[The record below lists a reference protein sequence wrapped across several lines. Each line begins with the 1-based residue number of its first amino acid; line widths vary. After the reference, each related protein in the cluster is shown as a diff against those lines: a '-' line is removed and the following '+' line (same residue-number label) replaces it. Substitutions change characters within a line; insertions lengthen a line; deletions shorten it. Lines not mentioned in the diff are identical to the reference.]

1 MLDVSICC
9 KKSTDRTCSPHQIR
23 LVFFT
28 FTSQRQHLPRQKKKR
43 RKLISI
49 FSNERKE
56 NDRPAGW
63 GIITCDIDLTFG
75 RFTIPSQGH
84 QTSAEKCQAMHEK
97 YWWCDDIYVH
107 IRMYIYIYI
116 MITYIY
122 LCIYTYICNIHIY
135 IIIYIHTTI

>member
-1 MLDVSICC
+1 MFPSAARSQQTEHVAPI
-9 KKSTDRTCSPHQIR
+9 KSGWC
-23 LVFFT
+23 FFT
-28 FTSQRQHLPRQKKKR
+28 FTSQRQHLLRQKKKR

-63 GIITCDIDLTFG
+63 GIITCDIHLTFG

-97 YWWCDDIYVH
+97 YW
-107 IRMYIYIYI
+107 
-116 MITYIY
+116 
-122 LCIYTYICNIHIY
+122 
-135 IIIYIHTTI
+135 